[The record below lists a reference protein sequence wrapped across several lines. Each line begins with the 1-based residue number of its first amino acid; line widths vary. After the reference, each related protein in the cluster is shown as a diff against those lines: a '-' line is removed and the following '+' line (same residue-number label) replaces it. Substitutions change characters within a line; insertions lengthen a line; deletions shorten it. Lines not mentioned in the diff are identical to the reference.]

1 MEYIKKCNRFRK
13 MKKISIL
20 TACLLVLFTYSC
32 ADVSDL
38 YYGAEKFVDSYEKM
52 GCIADFSDIEIV
64 RFSSDPSQLA
74 AVKNMHCTYRTLLV
88 IEFFDRK
95 SSEASNQYRYFLVNG
110 VDSVYKKIYY
120 TTGSLNFLF
129 VVDPVYENLSGTFYG
144 AYKVTAINQDSGLYT
159 SFDYN
164 ITAYDGRQN

>member
-1 MEYIKKCNRFRK
+1 MK
-13 MKKISIL
+13 MKKISII
-20 TACLLVLFTYSC
+20 TACLLALSTYSC
-32 ADVSDL
+32 ADISDL

-74 AVKNMHCTYRTLLV
+74 SVKNMYCNFKTLLI

-95 SSEASNQYRYFLVNG
+95 SSEAPNQYRYFLVNG
-110 VDSVYKKIYY
+110 VDSVFKEVYY
-120 TTGSLNFLF
+120 TTDSLKFLF
-129 VVDPVYENLSGTFYG
+129 VVDPVYENLSGAFYG
-144 AYKVTAINQDSGLYT
+144 TYRVTAINQDSGLYT